1 MKRERK
7 RGAPCQALGT
17 ESWSATPS
25 LLETAVPQRLCLG
38 GKRPVSVAARC
49 YADLCSCKQG
59 ADSALCFP
67 LALPATD
74 T

>member
-49 YADLCSCKQG
+49 YADLCSCK
-59 ADSALCFP
+59 
-67 LALPATD
+67 
-74 T
+74 